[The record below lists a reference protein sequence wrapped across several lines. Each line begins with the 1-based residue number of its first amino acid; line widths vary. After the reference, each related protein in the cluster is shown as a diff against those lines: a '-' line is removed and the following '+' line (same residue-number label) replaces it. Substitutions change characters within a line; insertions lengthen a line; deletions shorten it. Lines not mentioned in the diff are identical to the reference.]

1 MQAQDLLKQLTEHLD
16 HGRQMGD
23 ELNRLKGEL
32 DQIKHELSE
41 IKRGGTDEGWMAL
54 KQAATRIGLSTDA
67 LAQRFR
73 RGIYP
78 EGVVWRKEGNPD
90 NPKCRY
96 LVHLASLRRHMS
108 TQVN

>member
-1 MQAQDLLKQLTEHLD
+1 MQAQELLKQLADHLD
-16 HGRQMGD
+16 YGQRMGD
-23 ELNRLKGEL
+23 ELNRLKNEL

-41 IKRGGTDEGWMAL
+41 LKRVEADEGWMAL
-54 KQAATRIGLSTDA
+54 KQAATRIGISTDA

-73 RGIYP
+73 RGVYP
-78 EGVVWRKEGNPD
+78 EGVVWCKEGNPD

-96 LVHLASLRRHMS
+96 LVHLASLRKHMS

>member
-1 MQAQDLLKQLTEHLD
+1 
-16 HGRQMGD
+16 MGD
-23 ELNRLKGEL
+23 ELNRLKDEL

-73 RGIYP
+73 RGIYRRVWF
-78 EGVVWRKEGNPD
+78 GVKKATLTIPSAGISYTWHPSE
-90 NPKCRY
+90 
-96 LVHLASLRRHMS
+96 S
-108 TQVN
+108 T